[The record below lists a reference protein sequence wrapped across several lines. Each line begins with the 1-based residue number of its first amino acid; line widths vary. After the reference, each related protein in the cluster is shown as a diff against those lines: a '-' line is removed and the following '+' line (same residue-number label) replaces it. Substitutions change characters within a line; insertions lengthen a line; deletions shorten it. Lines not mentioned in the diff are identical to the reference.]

1 MTVGRRDGGEGEGP
15 VKRGGR
21 GDGQGASV
29 IVFNAYRRKLKIRK
43 ASHVRRSRHDTAG
56 ESRHISPD
64 DLKRRMAELEAA
76 TAAEESRRLQQWVKK
91 HKAAGAALWISG
103 YIRSEPMTDEKNSDV
118 EADGK
123 LKRKDYERE
132 LARLHVEFVKL
143 QLWVV
148 RKGLRVCVVFEGR
161 DGAGKGGTIKA
172 ITERVSPRI
181 FRVVALP
188 APTEREKSQMYA
200 QRYLPHMPAAGEIV
214 IFDRSWYNRAGV
226 ERVMGFCTEEEVKR
240 FLEMVPAFER
250 VVVED
255 GIVLLKYWLEVSP
268 EEQTRRLEGRIDD
281 GRKIWKLSD
290 MDLKSYSRWYDY
302 SRARDEMFQASDTS
316 WAPWYVV
323 HSDNKRKARLNIL
336 THILS
341 KIPYEEPKREKVE
354 LPKRQHRGDYKDPDY
369 PFRLIPEVF

>member
-1 MTVGRRDGGEGEGP
+1 MGSMSDP
-15 VKRGGR
+15 
-21 GDGQGASV
+21 
-29 IVFNAYRRKLKIRK
+29 I
-43 ASHVRRSRHDTAG
+43 
-56 ESRHISPD
+56 
-64 DLKRRMAELEAA
+64 
-76 TAAEESRRLQQWVKK
+76 
-91 HKAAGAALWISG
+91 
-103 YIRSEPMTDEKNSDV
+103 TDAKNDAPGS
-118 EADGK
+118 DGK
-123 LKRKDYERE
+123 LKRKDYEQE

-143 QLWVV
+143 QLWAVH
-148 RKGLRVCVVFEGR
+148 KGLRVCILFEGR

-172 ITERVSPRI
+172 MTERVSPRI

-226 ERVMGFCTEEEVKR
+226 ERVMGFCTEEEAKR

-336 THILS
+336 THVLS
-341 KIPYEEPKREKVE
+341 KIPYEELKREKIE
-354 LPKRQHRGDYKDPDY
+354 LPKQQHRGDYKDPNY
-369 PFRLIPEVF
+369 PFRVIPEVF